1 MTTDT
6 TALVPSFLDDMDIP
20 DDLPGVQI
28 EPARLNWYH
37 GVDAGKLK
45 TPGVFFGRD
54 TAFTEPPPPPWEV
67 DDRYIETDGPGY
79 SAPRLRLAFIGER
92 SQWFIPGEK
101 NEPKTWLPNGTR
113 APEGTKVKKNIEY
126 LVLVDGLPDVMV
138 LSVSGFYKSRPF
150 EQILQ
155 AYERGALAQLIR
167 ATKRRLPQ
175 WSHWLTI
182 GGKVDQR
189 GQPLIEKAK
198 DSAGEEHGSDV
209 TPPALL
215 AAPVLV
221 DKATFQAC
229 IDAWNLY
236 NSLGWFKYQRLPQN
250 AIETTYTI
258 TNTPQLA
265 PGGRNVPQP
274 LEDGEI
280 EPF

>member
-6 TALVPSFLDDMDIP
+6 TALVPSFLDDDFDIP

-37 GVDAGKLK
+37 GVDAGKVK

-54 TAFTEPPPPPWEV
+54 TAFTLPPPPPWEV
-67 DDRYIETDGPGY
+67 DERYIDTDGAGY

-92 SQWFIPGEK
+92 SQWFIPGATR
-101 NEPKTWLPNGTR
+101 NDPITWLPNGMR
-113 APEGTKVKKNIEY
+113 APEGVKVKMQVEY
-126 LVLVDGLPDVMV
+126 LVMVDGLPDVMV
-138 LSVSGFYKSRPF
+138 LAVSGFYKSRPIQ
-150 EQILQ
+150 QILR

-167 ATKRRLPQ
+167 AKRRKLPR

-182 GGKVDQR
+182 GGKMDDR
-189 GQPLIEKAK
+189 GKPVIEKAK

-215 AAPVLV
+215 AAPELV
-221 DKATFQAC
+221 GRETFEAA
-229 IDAWNLY
+229 IEAWNLY
-236 NSLGWFKYQRLPQN
+236 NSLGWFKYQRLP
-250 AIETTYTI
+250 AGTVEATYTVV
-258 TNTPQLA
+258 PQLPA
-265 PGGRNVPQP
+265 GRNVPQP
-274 LEDGEI
+274 IEED